1 VVRFT
6 EAKYQ
11 QIAERL
17 GYEFKDRALVRLA
30 LTHASV
36 GRASRDYERLEFL
49 GDRVLGLIIAE
60 KLYLDNPSHQEGHMA
75 SRHSALVRGELC
87 AEIARIIG
95 LQDFIQLGRKE
106 SELGVHLSS
115 SVLGDAM
122 EAIIAAIYLDGGLDA
137 ARSFVL
143 RLWATSIDNKKAFR
157 KDAKTYLQEWALAQS
172 FAIPA
177 YRIKGREGPDHA
189 PMFIVEVAVGDRSPA
204 EGEGLNKRLAEQAAA
219 EAFLCREN
227 LRK

>member
-11 QIAERL
+11 QIADRL
-17 GYEFKDRALVRLA
+17 GYEFKDRALLRLA

-36 GRASRDYERLEFL
+36 GRANRDYERLEFL

-60 KLYLDNPSHQEGHMA
+60 KLYLDNPAHQEGHMA
-75 SRHSALVRGELC
+75 SRHSALVRGDLC

-122 EAIIAAIYLDGGLDA
+122 EAVIAAIYLDGGLDA
-137 ARSFVL
+137 ARHFVL
-143 RLWATSIDNKKAFR
+143 RFWETSIANKKAFR
-157 KDAKTYLQEWALAQS
+157 KDAKTYLQEWALAQGHP
-172 FAIPA
+172 IPA
-177 YRIKGREGPDHA
+177 YTVKGREGPDHA
-189 PMFIVEVAVGDRSPA
+189 PVFVIEVAVGGHAPA
-204 EGEGLNKRLAEQAAA
+204 AGEGVNKRLAEQAAA
-219 EAFLCREN
+219 EAFLGREN

>member
-1 VVRFT
+1 MVRFT

-11 QIAERL
+11 ELAERL
-17 GYEFKDRALVRLA
+17 GYDFKDRAMLRLA

-36 GRASRDYERLEFL
+36 GRANRDYERLEFL

-60 KLYLDNPSHQEGHMA
+60 KLYLENPGQQEGPMA
-75 SRHSALVRGELC
+75 SWHSALVRGELC
-87 AEIARIIG
+87 AEIARLIG

-106 SELGVHLSS
+106 SQLGVHLSS

-122 EAIIAAIYLDGGLDA
+122 EAMIAAIYLDGGLDA
-137 ARSFVL
+137 ARKFVL
-143 RLWATSIDNKKAFR
+143 RFWGSAIADKKALR
-157 KDAKTYLQEWALAQS
+157 KDAKTFLQEWALAQGHS
-172 FAIPA
+172 IPA

-189 PMFIVEVAVGDRSPA
+189 PVFVVEVAVGDRQPA

-219 EAFLCREN
+219 KAFLSREN
-227 LRK
+227 LRT

>member
-6 EAKYQ
+6 EARYQ
-11 QIAERL
+11 QIADRL
-17 GYEFKDRALVRLA
+17 GYEFKDRALLRLA

-87 AEIARIIG
+87 AEIARLIG
-95 LQDFIQLGRKE
+95 LQEFIQLGRKE

-115 SVLGDAM
+115 GVLGDAM
-122 EAIIAAIYLDGGLDA
+122 EAIIAAVYLDGGLEA
-137 ARSFVL
+137 ARHFVL
-143 RLWATSIDNKKAFR
+143 RFWATAIDDKKAFR
-157 KDAKTYLQEWALAQS
+157 KDAKTYLQEWALAQG

-189 PMFIVEVAVGDRSPA
+189 PMFVVEVAVGDRNPA
-204 EGEGLNKRLAEQAAA
+204 DGEGLNKRLAEQAAA

>member
-1 VVRFT
+1 MVRFT

-11 QIAERL
+11 ELAERI
-17 GYEFKDRALVRLA
+17 GYEFKDRALLRLA

-36 GRASRDYERLEFL
+36 GRATRDYERLEFL

-60 KLYLDNPSHQEGHMA
+60 KLYVANPGKQEGHMA
-75 SRHSALVRGELC
+75 SWHSALVRGELC
-87 AEIARIIG
+87 AEIARLIG
-95 LQDFIQLGRKE
+95 LQDFVQLGRKE
-106 SELGVHLSS
+106 TELGVHLSS

-122 EAIIAAIYLDGGLDA
+122 EAMIAAIYLDGGLEA
-137 ARSFVL
+137 ARRFVL
-143 RLWATSIDNKKAFR
+143 RFWADALADKKALR
-157 KDAKTYLQEWALAQS
+157 KDAKTFLQEWALAQGHS
-172 FAIPA
+172 IPA

-189 PMFIVEVAVGDRSPA
+189 PVFVVEVAVGDRQPA

-219 EAFLCREN
+219 KAFLAREN